1 LLVQVNYSHHF
12 IPTGCK
18 HKPRLQR
25 NFGN

>member
-18 HKPRLQR
+18 HKPRLKR